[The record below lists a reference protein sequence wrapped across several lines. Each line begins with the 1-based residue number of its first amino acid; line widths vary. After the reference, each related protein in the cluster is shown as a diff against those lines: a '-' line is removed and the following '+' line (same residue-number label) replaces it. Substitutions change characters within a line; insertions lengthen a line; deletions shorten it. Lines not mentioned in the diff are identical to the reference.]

1 LDSLLIIRGDSPQLY
16 IQDGGHF
23 YPLQNPD
30 ASLPEKFWVG
40 SSSIYSGSIVGT
52 ETPLSPLNPIKDY
65 LLSTS
70 YGFHSIQPL
79 TFFDSLVEDLPAIP
93 TLYDGSYSFSSQSG
107 AYHILAGVVTDGY
120 DDYAFFCAKRA
131 SSTFVRIVPPLQF
144 KEAIHLTSRYA
155 KFWVSN
161 PPGSTPVQGEVPAE
175 YCRYGI
181 MISGGSSGASRF
193 LDFSYQVFKDW
204 VSFSGRTTEP
214 CTVQVVIKR
223 LETMEVVKNLST
235 STSGSNNSF
244 YLATHLEPG
253 DYTYEA
259 CAYPVG
265 SGSES

>member
-1 LDSLLIIRGDSPQLY
+1 LDRLFLYLFGVYIWSGDSCLLYTSDAADDSL
-16 IQDGGHF
+16 
-23 YPLQNPD
+23 
-30 ASLPEKFWVG
+30 
-40 SSSIYSGSIVGT
+40 SS
-52 ETPLSPLNPIKDY
+52 
-65 LLSTS
+65 S
-70 YGFHSIQPL
+70 YGFYVSQSL
-79 TFFDSLVEDLPAIP
+79 TFFDSLIADLPAVP

-107 AYHILAGVVTDGY
+107 AYHVLAGVVTDGY
-120 DDYAFFCAKRA
+120 DDYAFFCAKRS

-155 KFWVSN
+155 KFWVSD

-181 MISGGSSGASRF
+181 MVSGSSGTSKF

-204 VSFSGRTTEP
+204 ISFSGRTSEP
-214 CTVQVVIKR
+214 CTVQVIIKR

-259 CAYPVG
+259 CAYPLGPG
-265 SGSES
+265 SGP

>member
-1 LDSLLIIRGDSPQLY
+1 LDSLLIISGDSPQLY
-16 IQDGGHF
+16 TQDGDYF
-23 YPLQNPD
+23 YPLQDPD

-40 SSSIYSGSIVGT
+40 SSNLYFGVILLES
-52 ETPLSPLNPIKDY
+52 TPVPPFNPIKDY

-79 TFFDSLVEDLPAIP
+79 TFFDSLVTDLPAIP

-131 SSTFVRIVPPLQF
+131 SSTFVRIVPPLRF

-161 PPGSTPVQGEVPAE
+161 PPGSTPVQGGVPDE

-181 MISGGSSGASRF
+181 MAFGSSSTSKF

-204 VSFSGRTTEP
+204 VSFSGRASEP

-235 STSGSNNSF
+235 ATSGSNNSF
-244 YLATHLEPG
+244 YLATHLESG

-259 CAYPVG
+259 CAYPLG
-265 SGSES
+265 SD

>member
-1 LDSLLIIRGDSPQLY
+1 M
-16 IQDGGHF
+16 
-23 YPLQNPD
+23 
-30 ASLPEKFWVG
+30 
-40 SSSIYSGSIVGT
+40 GT
-52 ETPLSPLNPIKDY
+52 PSSPLNPIKDF

-70 YGFHSIQPL
+70 YGLYVAYSL
-79 TFFDSLVEDLPAIP
+79 TFFDNLVSDLPAIP
-93 TLYDGSYSFSSQSG
+93 TLYDGSYSFSSQSE

-120 DDYAFFCAKRA
+120 DDYVFFCSKRA

-181 MISGGSSGASRF
+181 MASGSSSTSKF

-204 VSFSGRTTEP
+204 ISFSGRTSEP

-235 STSGSNNSF
+235 NTSGSNNSF
-244 YLATHLEPG
+244 YLSTHLEPG

-259 CAYPVG
+259 CAYPIG
-265 SGSES
+265 SGLGP

>member
-1 LDSLLIIRGDSPQLY
+1 MDSLLIISGDSPQLY
-16 IQDGGHF
+16 IQDGNYF

-30 ASLPEKFWVG
+30 ASLPEKLWAG
-40 SSSIYSGSIVGT
+40 SSSVYSGSIIGVG
-52 ETPLSPLNPIKDY
+52 TPLSPLSPKIEIS
-65 LLSTS
+65 LHLF
-70 YGFHSIQPL
+70 YGFYVTNSL
-79 TFFDSLVEDLPAIP
+79 TFFDSLVTDLPAVP

-181 MISGGSSGASRF
+181 MVSGSSGTSKF

-204 VSFSGRTTEP
+204 VSFSGRTSEP
-214 CTVQVVIKR
+214 CTIQVVIKR

-265 SGSES
+265 SDSGS

>member
-1 LDSLLIIRGDSPQLY
+1 MDSILIISGDSPRLY
-16 IQDGGHF
+16 IQDGNYL

-30 ASLPEKFWVG
+30 ASLPEKFWMG
-40 SSSIYSGSIVGT
+40 SSSIYSGSIFGMGT
-52 ETPLSPLNPIKDY
+52 PSSPINPVKDY
-65 LLSTS
+65 LLSTA
-70 YGFHSIQPL
+70 YGFYVSQSL
-79 TFFDSLVEDLPAIP
+79 TFFDSLVNDLPAVP

-107 AYHILAGVVTDGY
+107 AYHILAGVVTDGH

-181 MISGGSSGASRF
+181 MVFGSSGTSKF

-204 VSFSGRTTEP
+204 VSFSGRTSEP
-214 CTVQVVIKR
+214 CTIEVVIKR

-235 STSGSNNSF
+235 ATSGSNNSF

-265 SGSES
+265 SYSGP